1 MDVIVL
7 GWAFHTAINN
17 AKSPFVFFP
26 FSFIYI
32 YIYIYIYI
40 KASEFYLFYFIL
52 PFKCSFQSLLFKS
65 FSASLCGEVL

>member
-32 YIYIYIYI
+32 YIYIYIY
-40 KASEFYLFYFIL
+40 
-52 PFKCSFQSLLFKS
+52 KS
-65 FSASLCGEVL
+65 F

>member
-1 MDVIVL
+1 MDAIVL

-32 YIYIYIYI
+32 Y

-52 PFKCSFQSLLFKS
+52 RFKCSFQSSLFKS

>member
-32 YIYIYIYI
+32 KK